1 MSNGLRRAMVKIA
14 QNTKVEIEPN
24 LFLNTRER
32 LFLTNLIEALE
43 YVNLGRKNSFL
54 SKLKDKIARAVP

>member
-1 MSNGLRRAMVKIA
+1 MVKIA